1 MDKIVHGLE
10 PNKSYK
16 IRYRA
21 VYNDDRKS
29 APTIAYTVTTP
40 GAPTPPEVDQDTI
53 TVDSQSFKDGIII
66 SWTAPDPDD
75 TKPAVADYFV
85 QVTDDLDDWEKF
97 DAVTTETKTIFSEQ
111 DQLVSFGTLVPVI
124 YIRVI
129 TRSINKL
136 FSTPDSYKEYEFA
149 AETGLRPPD
158 IVTALGLNYS
168 WRVSWSYVPSRP
180 DIVTGYKIYDGETF
194 VANISNA
201 TTNSY
206 TRPPDLTIGG
216 QIKTIGVSAVDA
228 EGNESAIR
236 YASPFVVSEIILDI
250 DPPPQ
255 RENIN
260 FSADTDSADVICTWT
275 NTNLAGD
282 EELNDDLA
290 GVTIRYARTDDA
302 TNYFWVDIPFSYSDN
317 RTTATITNLIPNT
330 SYRFQLSTFDTL
342 FNRTEYSTVVTVTT
356 GRDTVPPPKPC
367 PPSVAA
373 GNSAGGPMMIRVQQF
388 AREPLISDP
397 NSTNG
402 DPTKPL
408 PFDTAF
414 FQIWML
420 NSGQSTSPTGVTNPN
435 AVQIGT
441 LVAGFNGIETQTII
455 YNSTLATGQTRYF
468 YTRPVDTSG
477 NIGEAS
483 VAKLS
488 SEMVVFGDAHID
500 NLSAR
505 KITTDSLNASTI
517 ITVGSG
523 TGSIK
528 IDGTG
533 KLYSGLGTYNNQSTG
548 FYLDNSGNF
557 SLKDRLT
564 FDGTTLSVTGNIT
577 AQSGFFTGNVGVS
590 TGALYA
596 GGVTA
601 PAQSGGALNRVQNSQ
616 IVIAPDGI
624 AAKDGSGATTF
635 ALLTS
640 GTALFS
646 GEISAGRAVLN
657 SNVANP
663 EGIGA
668 RKYNTG
674 LSFVTQDASTYPT
687 LESRF
692 NSTTGGSGNI
702 GLYRTS
708 GGTRNGVYFYS
719 QGGDGGSNFD
729 AWLRGSIE
737 HGSSGGQGFEA
748 GGVFKIASYGSSTNV
763 TEGKLRL
770 EAYNG
775 ASSGKIFISAPLV
788 YLYNGSGKNDRYGNS
803 FAGQT
808 NIDILAVD
816 TAGLIG
822 RKPLSEI
829 LGDEALS
836 YSGGFGIN
844 VTAQRVIQNT
854 GYRREGTS
862 PSGGN
867 VITYAALSAN
877 ESPPSGTSVNAGD
890 IFIEY

>member
-342 FNRTEYSTVVTVTT
+342 FNRTEYSPVVTVTT

-601 PAQSGGALNRVQNSQ
+601 PAQSGTALQRVNNNQ
-616 IVIAPDGI
+616 IIIAPDGI
-624 AAKDGSGATTF
+624 AAKNGSGATTF
-635 ALLTS
+635 AALTTGEAIFSGNVTANIFNGYGLNVFTGTQEHEFYIYGSAANPQDVTYAILVESGRDVLLESETVNAGPAKIRWLYNNS
-640 GTALFS
+640 GTP
-646 GEISAGRAVLN
+646 EQRA
-657 SNVANP
+657 S
-663 EGIGA
+663 IGWE
-668 RKYNTG
+668 
-674 LSFVTQDASTYPT
+674 VQ
-687 LESRF
+687 EE
-692 NSTTGGSGNI
+692 
-702 GLYRTS
+702 
-708 GGTRNGVYFYS
+708 
-719 QGGDGGSNFD
+719 GGSNYPQTLVIRASASYLGNESGRILLNAQNNFG
-729 AWLRGSIE
+729 LSNSVITFR
-737 HGSSGGQGFEA
+737 SSELYWDTTAPPTLTGGATILGWKNNRLGAITAADVTIEA
-748 GGVFKIASYGSSTNV
+748 GYINESDPGTATNRITYSTTNATNYYSANSQRLGS
-763 TEGKLRL
+763 
-770 EAYNG
+770 
-775 ASSGKIFISAPLV
+775 P
-788 YLYNGSGKNDRYGNS
+788 
-803 FAGQT
+803 
-808 NIDILAVD
+808 
-816 TAGLIG
+816 
-822 RKPLSEI
+822 
-829 LGDEALS
+829 
-836 YSGGFGIN
+836 
-844 VTAQRVIQNT
+844 
-854 GYRREGTS
+854 REG
-862 PSGGN
+862 
-867 VITYAALSAN
+867 
-877 ESPPSGTSVNAGD
+877 D
-890 IFIEY
+890 IHLRYTV